1 VNKFTFT
8 LSYEEM
14 TKIKILYIHELY
26 NFIVENFSFELIDC
40 FKIWFEIY
48 LYGKKVFCLVSKKT
62 IGKKNSLFNFEQNT

>member
-14 TKIKILYIHELY
+14 TKIKILHIHELY

-48 LYGKKVFCLVSKKT
+48 LYLVSKKHSA
-62 IGKKNSLFNFEQNT
+62 KKFFA